1 VVFDPCVDQVETAEL
16 RDGAAVVVDSLG
28 PVTIPARGVGP

>member
-1 VVFDPCVDQVETAEL
+1 VVFDPCVEQVETAEF

-28 PVTIPARGVGP
+28 PVTIRAWGVGP